1 MKQLYHLTLR
11 HTVLFF
17 KDKGRFLTALITPIV
32 LIILYMTFLGTIYH
46 DSLDSIVKYFN
57 VSQNTIDAFVNGY
70 LFSSLLAVSCVTVS
84 FCSNMIMVQ
93 DKEDHKIKDLLIA
106 PVSKTKLALSY
117 FISTLLITMI
127 INITALL
134 ACFIVLGTSHF
145 VLPLKDVLYC
155 LFDIFLLTLFGASL
169 SSIINYFLTTQG
181 QISAVSSVV
190 SAGYGFLCGAY
201 MPISQFTPAVRTF
214 IKFLPGTYGTSLIR
228 NHLLRS
234 LFLKL
239 GTKVPA
245 NVMNEIHQSF
255 DTSFTLMGHTVTQ
268 SMMYLIMISAC
279 FILTL
284 IYIFLNQSK
293 INM

>member
-1 MKQLYHLTLR
+1 MRHLVLR

-32 LIILYMTFLGTIYH
+32 LIVLYMTFLGTVYH
-46 DSLDSIVKYFN
+46 DSLDSIVKYFDI
-57 VSQNTIDAFVNGY
+57 SQNTIDAFVNGY

-93 DKEDHKIKDLLIA
+93 DKADHKVKDLLIA
-106 PVSKTKLALSY
+106 PISKTTLALSY
-117 FISTLLITMI
+117 FVSTLIITMI
-127 INITALL
+127 INMTALL
-134 ACFIVLGTSHF
+134 ACFVVLGTAHW
-145 VLPLKDVLYC
+145 VLPIQDILYC
-155 LFDIFLLTLFGASL
+155 VVDIFLLTLFGTSL

-181 QISAVSSVV
+181 QISAVSSIV

-234 LFLKL
+234 LFTKL
-239 GTKVPA
+239 GTRVPA
-245 NVMNEIHQSF
+245 DAMDVIHQSF

-268 SMMYLIMISAC
+268 TMMYLIMIITC
-279 FILTL
+279 VILLL
-284 IYIFLNQSK
+284 IYISLNYK
-293 INM
+293 KKNM

>member
-1 MKQLYHLTLR
+1 MRYLVIR

-32 LIILYMTFLGTIYH
+32 LIVLYMTFLGAVYH
-46 DSLDSIVKYFN
+46 DSLDSIVKYFDI
-57 VSQNTIDAFVNGY
+57 SQNTIDAFVNGY

-93 DKEDHKIKDLLIA
+93 DKADNKVKDLLIA
-106 PVSKTKLALSY
+106 PISKTTLALSY
-117 FISTLLITMI
+117 FISTLIITMI
-127 INITALL
+127 INMTALL
-134 ACFIVLGTSHF
+134 ACFIVLGTSHW
-145 VLPLKDVLYC
+145 VLPIQ
-155 LFDIFLLTLFGASL
+155 DIFCCVMDMFLLTLFGTSL

-181 QISAVSSVV
+181 QISAVSSIV

-228 NHLLRS
+228 NHLLKS
-234 LFLKL
+234 LFTKL

-245 NVMNEIHQSF
+245 DVMNVIHQSF

-268 SMMYLIMISAC
+268 TMMYLIMIFTC
-279 FILTL
+279 VILLL
-284 IYIFLNQSK
+284 IYIFLNYK
-293 INM
+293 KKNM

>member
-1 MKQLYHLTLR
+1 MRYLVIR

-32 LIILYMTFLGTIYH
+32 LIVLYMTFLGAVYH
-46 DSLDSIVKYFN
+46 DSLDSIVKYFDI
-57 VSQNTIDAFVNGY
+57 SQNTIDAFVNGY

-93 DKEDHKIKDLLIA
+93 DKADNKVKDLLIA
-106 PVSKTKLALSY
+106 PISKTTLALSY
-117 FISTLLITMI
+117 FISTLIITMI
-127 INITALL
+127 INMTALL
-134 ACFIVLGTSHF
+134 ACFIVLGTSHW
-145 VLPLKDVLYC
+145 VLPIQDIFCCVM
-155 LFDIFLLTLFGASL
+155 DIFLLTLFGTSL

-181 QISAVSSVV
+181 QISAVSSIV

-228 NHLLRS
+228 NHLLKS
-234 LFLKL
+234 LFTKL

-245 NVMNEIHQSF
+245 DVMNVIHQSF

-268 SMMYLIMISAC
+268 TMMYLIMIFTC
-279 FILTL
+279 VILLL
-284 IYIFLNQSK
+284 IYIFLNYK
-293 INM
+293 KKNM

>member
-1 MKQLYHLTLR
+1 MRYLVLR

-32 LIILYMTFLGTIYH
+32 LIVLYMTFLGTVYH
-46 DSLDSIVKYFN
+46 DSLDSIVKYFDI
-57 VSQNTIDAFVNGY
+57 SQNTIDAFVNGY

-93 DKEDHKIKDLLIA
+93 DKADHKVKDLLIA
-106 PVSKTKLALSY
+106 PVSQITLALSY
-117 FISTLLITMI
+117 FVSTLIITMI

-134 ACFIVLGTSHF
+134 ACFIVLGTSHWI
-145 VLPLKDVLYC
+145 LPIQDILYC
-155 LFDIFLLTLFGASL
+155 LFDIFLLTLFGTSL

-181 QISAVSSVV
+181 QISAVSSIV

-234 LFLKL
+234 LFTKL
-239 GTKVPA
+239 GTRVPA
-245 NVMNEIHQSF
+245 DAMDVIHQSF

-268 SMMYLIMISAC
+268 TMMYLIMIITC
-279 FILTL
+279 VILLL
-284 IYIFLNQSK
+284 IYISLNYK
-293 INM
+293 KKNM

>member
-1 MKQLYHLTLR
+1 MRYLVIR

-32 LIILYMTFLGTIYH
+32 LIVLYMTFLGTVYH
-46 DSLDSIVKYFN
+46 DSLDSIVKYFDI
-57 VSQNTIDAFVNGY
+57 SQNTIDAFVNGY

-93 DKEDHKIKDLLIA
+93 DKADHKVKDLLIA
-106 PVSKTKLALSY
+106 PVSQTTLALSY
-117 FISTLLITMI
+117 FVSTLIITMI

-134 ACFIVLGTSHF
+134 ACFIVLGTSHWI
-145 VLPLKDVLYC
+145 LPIQDILYC
-155 LFDIFLLTLFGASL
+155 LFDIFLLTLFGTSL

-181 QISAVSSVV
+181 QISAVSSIV

-234 LFLKL
+234 LFTKL
-239 GTKVPA
+239 GTRVPA
-245 NVMNEIHQSF
+245 DAMDVIHQSF

-268 SMMYLIMISAC
+268 TMMYLIMIITC
-279 FILTL
+279 VILLL
-284 IYIFLNQSK
+284 IYISLNYK
-293 INM
+293 KKNM

>member
-1 MKQLYHLTLR
+1 MRHLVLR

-32 LIILYMTFLGTIYH
+32 LIVLYMTFLGTVYH
-46 DSLDSIVKYFN
+46 DSLDSIVKYFD
-57 VSQNTIDAFVNGY
+57 VSQKTIDAFVNGY

-93 DKEDHKIKDLLIA
+93 DKADNKVKDLLIA
-106 PVSKTKLALSY
+106 PISKTTLALSY
-117 FISTLLITMI
+117 FISTLIITMI
-127 INITALL
+127 INMTALL
-134 ACFIVLGTSHF
+134 ACFIVLGTSHW
-145 VLPLKDVLYC
+145 VLPIQDIFCCVM
-155 LFDIFLLTLFGASL
+155 DIFLLTLFGTSL

-181 QISAVSSVV
+181 QISAVSSIV

-228 NHLLRS
+228 NHLLKS
-234 LFLKL
+234 LFTKL

-245 NVMNEIHQSF
+245 AVMNVIHKSF

-268 SMMYLIMISAC
+268 TMMYLIMTGTC
-279 FILTL
+279 VILLL
-284 IYIFLNQSK
+284 IYISLNYRK
-293 INM
+293 KNM

>member
-32 LIILYMTFLGTIYH
+32 LIVLYMTFLGTIYH

-93 DKEDHKIKDLLIA
+93 DKADHKIKDLLIA
-106 PVSKTKLALSY
+106 PVSKTTLALSY

-127 INITALL
+127 NITALF
-134 ACFIVLGTSHF
+134 ACFIVLGTSYF
-145 VLPLKDVLYC
+145 VLPVKDILYC
-155 LFDIFLLTLFGASL
+155 LLDIFLLTLFGASL

-190 SAGYGFLCGAY
+190 SAEYGFLCGAY

-228 NHLLRS
+228 NHLLKS

-239 GTKVPA
+239 GTKVPV
-245 NVMNEIHQSF
+245 NVMNEIHQNFDISF
-255 DTSFTLMGHTVTQ
+255 KLMGHTVTQ
-268 SMMYLIMISAC
+268 SMMYLIMIGTC
-279 FILTL
+279 FLLSL

>member
-1 MKQLYHLTLR
+1 MRHLVLR

-32 LIILYMTFLGTIYH
+32 LIVLYMTFLGTVYH
-46 DSLDSIVKYFN
+46 DSLDSIVKYFD
-57 VSQNTIDAFVNGY
+57 VSQKTIDAFVNGY

-93 DKEDHKIKDLLIA
+93 DKADNKVKDLLIA
-106 PVSKTKLALSY
+106 PISKTTLALSY
-117 FISTLLITMI
+117 FISTLIITMI
-127 INITALL
+127 INMTALL
-134 ACFIVLGTSHF
+134 ACFIVLGTSHW
-145 VLPLKDVLYC
+145 VLPIQDIFCCVM
-155 LFDIFLLTLFGASL
+155 DIFLLTLFGTSL

-181 QISAVSSVV
+181 QISAVSSIV

-228 NHLLRS
+228 NHLLKS
-234 LFLKL
+234 LFTKL

-245 NVMNEIHQSF
+245 AVMNVIHKSF
-255 DTSFTLMGHTVTQ
+255 DTSFKLMGHTVTQ
-268 SMMYLIMISAC
+268 TMMYLIMTGTC
-279 FILTL
+279 VILLL
-284 IYIFLNQSK
+284 IYISLNYRK
-293 INM
+293 KNM

>member
-1 MKQLYHLTLR
+1 MRYLVIR

-32 LIILYMTFLGTIYH
+32 LIVLYMTFLGTVYH
-46 DSLDSIVKYFN
+46 DSLDSIVKYFDI
-57 VSQNTIDAFVNGY
+57 SQNTIDAFVNGY

-93 DKEDHKIKDLLIA
+93 DKADNKVKDLLIA
-106 PVSKTKLALSY
+106 PISKTTLALSY
-117 FISTLLITMI
+117 FISTLIITMI
-127 INITALL
+127 INMTALL
-134 ACFIVLGTSHF
+134 ACFIVLGTSHWF
-145 VLPLKDVLYC
+145 LPIQDIFCCVM
-155 LFDIFLLTLFGASL
+155 DIFLLTLFGTSL

-181 QISAVSSVV
+181 QISAVSSIV

-228 NHLLRS
+228 NHLLKS
-234 LFLKL
+234 LFTKL

-245 NVMNEIHQSF
+245 DVTNVIHQSF

-268 SMMYLIMISAC
+268 TMMYLIMTGTC
-279 FILTL
+279 VILLL
-284 IYIFLNQSK
+284 IYISLNYRK
-293 INM
+293 KDL

>member
-1 MKQLYHLTLR
+1 MRHLVLR

-32 LIILYMTFLGTIYH
+32 LIVLYMTFLGTVYH
-46 DSLDSIVKYFN
+46 DSLDSIVKYFD
-57 VSQNTIDAFVNGY
+57 VSQKMIDAFVNGY

-93 DKEDHKIKDLLIA
+93 DKADHKVKDLLIA
-106 PVSKTKLALSY
+106 PVSKTTLALSY
-117 FISTLLITMI
+117 FISTLIITMI
-127 INITALL
+127 INMTALL
-134 ACFIVLGTSHF
+134 ACFIVLGTSHWI
-145 VLPLKDVLYC
+145 LPIQDILYC
-155 LFDIFLLTLFGASL
+155 LFDIFLLTLFGTAL

-181 QISAVSSVV
+181 QISAVSSIV

-234 LFLKL
+234 LFTKL

-245 NVMNEIHQSF
+245 DVMDVIHQSF

-268 SMMYLIMISAC
+268 TMMYLIMTFTC
-279 FILTL
+279 VILLL
-284 IYIFLNQSK
+284 IYISLNYK
-293 INM
+293 KKNM

>member
-1 MKQLYHLTLR
+1 MRYLVIR

-32 LIILYMTFLGTIYH
+32 LIVLYMTFLGTVYH
-46 DSLDSIVKYFN
+46 DSLDSIVKYFDI
-57 VSQNTIDAFVNGY
+57 SQNTIDAFVNGY

-93 DKEDHKIKDLLIA
+93 DKADNKVKDLLIA
-106 PVSKTKLALSY
+106 PISKTTLALSY
-117 FISTLLITMI
+117 FISTLIITMI
-127 INITALL
+127 INMTALL
-134 ACFIVLGTSHF
+134 ACFIVLGTSHW
-145 VLPLKDVLYC
+145 VLPIQ
-155 LFDIFLLTLFGASL
+155 DIFCCVMDMFLLTLFGTSL

-181 QISAVSSVV
+181 QISAVSSIV

-228 NHLLRS
+228 NHLLKS
-234 LFLKL
+234 LFTKL

-245 NVMNEIHQSF
+245 DVMNVIHQSF

-268 SMMYLIMISAC
+268 TMMYLIMIFTC
-279 FILTL
+279 VILLL
-284 IYIFLNQSK
+284 IYIFLNYK
-293 INM
+293 KKNM

>member
-1 MKQLYHLTLR
+1 MRYLVIR

-32 LIILYMTFLGTIYH
+32 LIVLYMTFLGAVYH
-46 DSLDSIVKYFN
+46 DSLDSIVKYFDI
-57 VSQNTIDAFVNGY
+57 SQNTIDAFVNGY

-93 DKEDHKIKDLLIA
+93 DKADNKVKDLLIA
-106 PVSKTKLALSY
+106 PISKTTLALSY
-117 FISTLLITMI
+117 FISTLIITMI
-127 INITALL
+127 INMTALL
-134 ACFIVLGTSHF
+134 ACFIVLGTSHW
-145 VLPLKDVLYC
+145 VLPIQDVLC
-155 LFDIFLLTLFGASL
+155 CVVDIFLLTLFGTSL

-228 NHLLRS
+228 NHLLKS
-234 LFLKL
+234 LFTKL

-245 NVMNEIHQSF
+245 DVMNVIHQSF

-268 SMMYLIMISAC
+268 TMMYLIIIFTC
-279 FILTL
+279 VILLL
-284 IYIFLNQSK
+284 IYIFLNYK
-293 INM
+293 KKNM

>member
-1 MKQLYHLTLR
+1 MRHLVLR

-32 LIILYMTFLGTIYH
+32 LIVLYMTFLGTVYH
-46 DSLDSIVKYFN
+46 DSLDSIVKYFD
-57 VSQNTIDAFVNGY
+57 VSQKTIDAFVNGY

-93 DKEDHKIKDLLIA
+93 DKADNKVKDLLIA
-106 PVSKTKLALSY
+106 PISKTTLALSY
-117 FISTLLITMI
+117 FISTLIITMI
-127 INITALL
+127 INMTALL
-134 ACFIVLGTSHF
+134 ACFIVLGTSHW
-145 VLPLKDVLYC
+145 VLPIQDIFCCVM
-155 LFDIFLLTLFGASL
+155 DIFLLTLFGTSL

-181 QISAVSSVV
+181 QISAVSSIV

-228 NHLLRS
+228 NHLLKS
-234 LFLKL
+234 LFTKL

-245 NVMNEIHQSF
+245 AVMNVIH
-255 DTSFTLMGHTVTQ
+255 
-268 SMMYLIMISAC
+268 
-279 FILTL
+279 
-284 IYIFLNQSK
+284 
-293 INM
+293 

>member
-1 MKQLYHLTLR
+1 MRHLVLR

-32 LIILYMTFLGTIYH
+32 LIVLYMTFLGTVYH
-46 DSLDSIVKYFN
+46 DSLDSIVKYFD
-57 VSQNTIDAFVNGY
+57 VSQKTIDAFVNGY

-93 DKEDHKIKDLLIA
+93 DKADNKVKDLLIA
-106 PVSKTKLALSY
+106 PISKTTLALSY
-117 FISTLLITMI
+117 FISTLIITMI
-127 INITALL
+127 INMTALL
-134 ACFIVLGTSHF
+134 ACFIVLGTSHW
-145 VLPLKDVLYC
+145 VLPIQDIFCCVM
-155 LFDIFLLTLFGASL
+155 DIFLLTLFGTSL

-181 QISAVSSVV
+181 QISAVSSIV

-228 NHLLRS
+228 NHLLKS
-234 LFLKL
+234 LFTKL

-245 NVMNEIHQSF
+245 DVMNVIHQSF

-268 SMMYLIMISAC
+268 TMMYLIMTGTC
-279 FILTL
+279 VILLL
-284 IYIFLNQSK
+284 IYISLNYRK
-293 INM
+293 KNM

>member
-1 MKQLYHLTLR
+1 MRYLVIR

-32 LIILYMTFLGTIYH
+32 LIVLYMTFLGTVYH
-46 DSLDSIVKYFN
+46 DSLDSIVKYFDI
-57 VSQNTIDAFVNGY
+57 SQNTIDAFVNGY

-93 DKEDHKIKDLLIA
+93 DKADNKVKDLLIA
-106 PVSKTKLALSY
+106 PISKTTLALSY
-117 FISTLLITMI
+117 FISTLIITMI
-127 INITALL
+127 INMTALL
-134 ACFIVLGTSHF
+134 ACFIVLGTSHW
-145 VLPLKDVLYC
+145 VLPIQDIFCCVM
-155 LFDIFLLTLFGASL
+155 DIFLLTLFGTSL

-181 QISAVSSVV
+181 QISAVSSIV

-201 MPISQFTPAVRTF
+201 MPISQFTPAVCTF

-228 NHLLRS
+228 NHLLKS
-234 LFLKL
+234 LFTKL

-245 NVMNEIHQSF
+245 DVMNVIHQSF

-268 SMMYLIMISAC
+268 TMMYLIMIFTC
-279 FILTL
+279 VILLL
-284 IYIFLNQSK
+284 IYIFLNYK
-293 INM
+293 KKNM

>member
-1 MKQLYHLTLR
+1 MRYLVIR

-32 LIILYMTFLGTIYH
+32 LIVLYMTFLGAVYH
-46 DSLDSIVKYFN
+46 DSLDSIVKYFDI
-57 VSQNTIDAFVNGY
+57 SQNTIDAFVNGY

-93 DKEDHKIKDLLIA
+93 DKADNKVKDLLIA
-106 PVSKTKLALSY
+106 PISKTTLALSY
-117 FISTLLITMI
+117 FISTLIITMI
-127 INITALL
+127 INMTALL
-134 ACFIVLGTSHF
+134 ACFIVLGTSHW
-145 VLPLKDVLYC
+145 VLPIQDVLC
-155 LFDIFLLTLFGASL
+155 CVVDIFLLTLFGTSL

-181 QISAVSSVV
+181 QISAVSSIV

-228 NHLLRS
+228 NHLLKS
-234 LFLKL
+234 LFTKL

-245 NVMNEIHQSF
+245 DVMNVIHQSF

-268 SMMYLIMISAC
+268 TMMYLIMIFTC
-279 FILTL
+279 VILLL
-284 IYIFLNQSK
+284 IYIFLNYK
-293 INM
+293 KKNM

>member
-1 MKQLYHLTLR
+1 MKQLYHLVLR

-32 LIILYMTFLGTIYH
+32 LIVLYMTFLGTIYY
-46 DSLDSIVKYFN
+46 DSLDSIVKYFDI
-57 VSQNTIDAFVNGY
+57 SQKTINAFVNGY

-93 DKEDHKIKDLLIA
+93 DKADHKVKDLLIT
-106 PVSKTKLALSY
+106 PVSKTTLALSY
-117 FISTLLITMI
+117 FISTLIITMI
-127 INITALL
+127 INITALI
-134 ACFIVLGTSHF
+134 ACFIVLGTSHW
-145 VLPLKDVLYC
+145 VLPIQDIFYC
-155 LFDIFLLTLFGASL
+155 VVDIFLLTLFGTSL

-181 QISAVSSVV
+181 QISAVSSIV

-234 LFLKL
+234 LFTQL
-239 GTKVPA
+239 GTKVPVDA
-245 NVMNEIHQSF
+245 MDVIHQSF

-268 SMMYLIMISAC
+268 TMMYLIMIFTC
-279 FILTL
+279 VILLL
-284 IYIFLNQSK
+284 IYISLNYK
-293 INM
+293 KKNM

>member
-1 MKQLYHLTLR
+1 MRHLVLR

-32 LIILYMTFLGTIYH
+32 LIVLYMTFLGTVYH
-46 DSLDSIVKYFN
+46 DSLDSIVKYFDI
-57 VSQNTIDAFVNGY
+57 SQNTIDAFVNGY

-93 DKEDHKIKDLLIA
+93 DKADHKVKDLLIA
-106 PVSKTKLALSY
+106 PISKTTLALSY
-117 FISTLLITMI
+117 FVSTLIITMI
-127 INITALL
+127 INMTALL
-134 ACFIVLGTSHF
+134 ACFVVLGTSHW
-145 VLPLKDVLYC
+145 VLPIQDILYC
-155 LFDIFLLTLFGASL
+155 VVDIFLLTLFGTSL

-181 QISAVSSVV
+181 QISAVSSIV

-228 NHLLRS
+228 NHLLKS
-234 LFLKL
+234 LFTKL
-239 GTKVPA
+239 GTKVPVD
-245 NVMNEIHQSF
+245 VMNVIHQSF

-268 SMMYLIMISAC
+268 TMMYLIMIFTC
-279 FILTL
+279 VILLL
-284 IYIFLNQSK
+284 IYISLNYK
-293 INM
+293 KKNM

>member
-1 MKQLYHLTLR
+1 MRHLVLR

-32 LIILYMTFLGTIYH
+32 LIVLYMTFLGTVYH
-46 DSLDSIVKYFN
+46 DSLDSIVKYFDI
-57 VSQNTIDAFVNGY
+57 SQNTIDAFVNGY

-93 DKEDHKIKDLLIA
+93 DKADHKVKDLLIA
-106 PVSKTKLALSY
+106 PVSQTTLALSY
-117 FISTLLITMI
+117 FVSTLIITMI

-134 ACFIVLGTSHF
+134 ACFIVLGTSHWI
-145 VLPLKDVLYC
+145 LPIQDILYC
-155 LFDIFLLTLFGASL
+155 LFDIFLLTLFGTSL

-181 QISAVSSVV
+181 QISAVSSIV

-234 LFLKL
+234 LFTKL
-239 GTKVPA
+239 GTRVPA
-245 NVMNEIHQSF
+245 DVMDAIHQSF

-268 SMMYLIMISAC
+268 TMMYLIMTFTCVI
-279 FILTL
+279 FLL
-284 IYIFLNQSK
+284 IYISLNYK
-293 INM
+293 KKNM